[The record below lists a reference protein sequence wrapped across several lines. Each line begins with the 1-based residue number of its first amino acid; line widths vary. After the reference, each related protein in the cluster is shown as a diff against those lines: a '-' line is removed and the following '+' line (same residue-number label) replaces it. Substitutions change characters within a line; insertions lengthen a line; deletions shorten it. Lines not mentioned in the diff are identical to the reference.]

1 MKTLIILLLVTAAEV
16 ISAQKYQEAM
26 QKGMQ
31 NWQEGNIES
40 ASALFE
46 RIASAEKENWLP
58 DYYLGLV
65 NITEAFN
72 TKDKK
77 KVEAQL
83 KKAEGALQ
91 SALLKTEENAEL
103 LVLEALI
110 YTVKITQNPM
120 TNGQKYMPK
129 INEIYAKA
137 EKLEPNNPRVKFEK
151 AQFAMGSAKFFGNDL
166 EPICKDIE
174 ASILLFEEFEN
185 DTPFYPNWGKD
196 QAIKALESC
205 QP

>member
-1 MKTLIILLLVTAAEV
+1 MKTLIILLLITAAEV
-16 ISAQKYQEAM
+16 ISAQTYEEAM

-31 NWQEGNIES
+31 HWEEGNVET

-120 TNGQKYMPK
+120 INGQKYMPK

-137 EKLEPNNPRVKFEK
+137 EKFEPNNPRVKFEK

-166 EPICKDIE
+166 APICKDIE
-174 ASILLFEEFEN
+174 TSIVLFEEFEN

-196 QAIKALESC
+196 QAIKALKSC
-205 QP
+205 Q